1 VAARRPRKTS
11 DRSGRRPSVSDASAD
26 VDDDRAD
33 GPVED
38 GRHLRR
44 QGRATRA
51 RLLEAAVPALADH
64 GFHAARVDD
73 VVRLAGVSHG
83 TFYLYFAN
91 KEDLFRAL
99 AEQCADDAA
108 VLAASLGEVPT
119 GAEGHEALRSWL
131 GDFFGFYRRYG
142 VVIRAWAENQVID
155 RELARLGVASFGRI
169 ADTLRQSIAIAVL
182 PPRSGRARRGT
193 RATTEAAAE
202 ARAVELRADALL
214 AMIERF
220 AYVVTSRD
228 LGFDHDKMLDDLARL
243 VHRGFFQPLVPA
255 VGA

>member
-1 VAARRPRKTS
+1 VADRRSTKTTRTPSAGRDSARAGTAVAAA
-11 DRSGRRPSVSDASAD
+11 VAESAD
-26 VDDDRAD
+26 GA
-33 GPVED
+33 GIETGASPE
-38 GRHLRR
+38 GRNLRR

-51 RLLEAAVPALADH
+51 RLLDAAVPALADH

-99 AEQCADDAA
+99 AEQCADEAA
-108 VLAASLGEVPT
+108 VLAASLGQVPA
-119 GAEGHEALRSWL
+119 GAAGQQALRAWL
-131 GDFFGFYRRYG
+131 DEFLGFYRRYG
-142 VVIRAWAENQVID
+142 VVIRAWAENQVSD

-169 ADTLRQSIAIAVL
+169 ADTLRQSIALAVSGPT
-182 PPRSGRARRGT
+182 PPDAAQARS
-193 RATTEAAAE
+193 
-202 ARAVELRADALL
+202 VELRAAALL

-228 LGFDHDKMLDDLARL
+228 VGLDHEQMLDDLARL
-243 VHRGFFQPLVPA
+243 VQRGFFQPITA
-255 VGA
+255 